1 MAGGNLDDLEFKLD
15 IDLQKSL
22 SGLRMTVVS
31 LDAVKTSI
39 IAVDP
44 AARRLAASVKDI
56 DFKNLGS
63 SSAKLYSVASAA
75 EGTAEALDKV
85 STAAHAVESGITS
98 IAFSADT
105 ASRASNNLTKV
116 LNTVAGEAR
125 LVSTA
130 ATGAGSVLRQMSGA
144 ILHIAHNIH
153 AVMIVTDLLTTAF
166 AMLMVPV
173 RAVWSVAVAAF
184 DALTMVV
191 SAVLLPVKLLVMGFV
206 GQ

>member
-15 IDLQKSL
+15 IDLEKSL
-22 SGLRMTVVS
+22 GGLRMAVVS

-39 IAVDP
+39 NLTDP

-75 EGTAEALDKV
+75 ESTAEAMDKL
-85 STAAHAVESGITS
+85 STVAHAVESGVTS

-105 ASRASNNLTKV
+105 ASRASGNLTKV
-116 LNTVAGEAR
+116 LSTVAGEAR
-125 LVSTA
+125 MVSTV
-130 ATGAGSVLRQMSGA
+130 ATGAGSILRQMSGA
-144 ILHIAHNIH
+144 ILHLAHNIH
-153 AVMIVTDLLTTAF
+153 ATMIVTDLLTTAF

-173 RAVWSVAVAAF
+173 KAVWAVAVVAF
-184 DALTMVV
+184 NAL
-191 SAVLLPVKLLVMGFV
+191 PR
-206 GQ
+206 